1 MENMDRK
8 VRIKETRTSKDE
20 CSTGDQT
27 IIVGRQIFL
36 DRRSLSSIGQKILMM
51 LGAFVAIYF

>member
-1 MENMDRK
+1 MEALIFKGNHALIFRLETQMENMDRK

-27 IIVGRQIFL
+27 IIVGLQIFL
-36 DRRSLSSIGQKILMM
+36 DH
-51 LGAFVAIYF
+51 